1 MMSFQVE
8 GMSCNHCVAA
18 ITRSVQQVDPAA
30 RVSADVGAKTV
41 EVESAAAESAVRSAI
56 ETAGYTVKS

>member
-18 ITRSVQQVDPAA
+18 ITRSVQQVDPSA
-30 RVSADVGAKTV
+30 RVHADVAAKSV
-41 EVESAAAESAVRSAI
+41 QVESTAAEPSVRAAI
-56 ETAGYTVKS
+56 ESAGYTVKS

>member
-30 RVSADVGAKTV
+30 RVNADVAAGTV
-41 EVESAAAESAVRSAI
+41 QVESAAAESAVRTAI